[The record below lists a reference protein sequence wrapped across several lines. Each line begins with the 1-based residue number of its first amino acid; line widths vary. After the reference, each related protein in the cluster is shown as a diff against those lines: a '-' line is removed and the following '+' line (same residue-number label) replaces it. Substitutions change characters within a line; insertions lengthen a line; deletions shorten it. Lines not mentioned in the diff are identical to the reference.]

1 MAERFQVKPGSLAG
15 LQVITRQPIVDAR
28 GWFERTY
35 CFDTFTKLGIH
46 KTIAQINRSFTA
58 QKGGVRGMH
67 FQLVPF
73 IETKIVSCLQGEVF
87 DVALDLRPQSPT
99 FLQWHGEVLSAVNH
113 RSLLIPDG
121 FAHGFQALSDDCELL
136 YLHTQNF
143 APDAASGLN
152 PLDPALA
159 IAWPLPVT
167 EMSLGDQTRPLLT
180 ADFEG
185 IKP

>member
-1 MAERFQVKPGSLAG
+1 MTERFQVKPGTLAG

-28 GWFERTY
+28 GWFERAY

-67 FQLVPF
+67 FQLAPF

-87 DVALDLRPQSPT
+87 DVALDLRPDSPT
-99 FLQWHGEVLSAVNH
+99 FLQWHGEVLSASNH

-121 FAHGFQALSDDCELL
+121 FAHGFQALSENCELL

-152 PLDPALA
+152 PLDPKLA
-159 IAWPLPVT
+159 IRWPLPVT
-167 EMSLGDQTRPLLT
+167 EMSEGDQTRPMLT